1 MLKVLKFRN
10 DNSLKT
16 LKSYLDKRKAIQRNQ
31 TTIVSKIIQNVKKN
45 GDKAVLS
52 YEKRYSKIKTKSKKI
67 LFSKKEIYEI
77 ANRTDFK
84 IKNQLI

>member
-31 TTIVSKIIQNVKKN
+31 TTIVSKIIQNVKK
-45 GDKAVLS
+45 
-52 YEKRYSKIKTKSKKI
+52 T
-67 LFSKKEIYEI
+67 
-77 ANRTDFK
+77 
-84 IKNQLI
+84 